1 MVNRIDICNRALTN
15 IGCEPI
21 ESEEAQGS
29 ETVLLAY
36 DAVLDLLLSIY
47 PWSFNRFLRQLSPKE
62 VPPRAHWKYRF
73 AVPSDRVGPL
83 TAIYACKDDVARD
96 MPIKLFEYR
105 GDNDLLADEPVLWVK
120 YPGRPNPARWPG
132 YFSHCVQLAIEAKIA
147 LSIREDKGLHDRRQ
161 QELHGTPSQG
171 LHGGALGDAEG
182 KDAQSTPSESFEAE
196 AGDLVNA
203 RFM

>member
-120 YPGRPNPARWPG
+120 YPGRPNPAAGPVIFPIVCSLLSKRKSPCRSARTRGCMIVVNRSCMERRHKACMVALWGMPRARTRN
-132 YFSHCVQLAIEAKIA
+132 QLPVKA
-147 LSIREDKGLHDRRQ
+147 LRR
-161 QELHGTPSQG
+161 
-171 LHGGALGDAEG
+171 
-182 KDAQSTPSESFEAE
+182 K
-196 AGDLVNA
+196 LVIS
-203 RFM
+203 